1 MKKGGMRRHSGFVL
15 LSLMVFLFVAALLAL
30 GDMRTLAVQQTLV
43 ATTYAAQNAM
53 VETESALAT
62 MEQFAAFE
70 GSELG
75 KTGGNARLTQLTN
88 DLSTTVCTNGSEPPA
103 MACVKSTCNSFL
115 YPKGSVTGDDN
126 VAGTRGTTL
135 QLRTG
140 TGANECSFCPPPTP
154 ACKARW
160 EEAPGASDS
169 PWAEFPVNFYDIAT
183 TGAAPSNPTSSVYST
198 KKFYGMVEYLGWAQ
212 CDMTEAK
219 DPTGTNLDAYGS
231 TFEPTSQDQ
240 TRGCRVM
247 RVTVRNQPPK
257 QSLPTITLQ
266 STLLVASVLNYPA
279 GVYNSVTPRCCLL
292 PDASQPASSID
303 KSVAHMGQATFAGAI
318 DAERI
323 SWRQIFSS
331 PTEDCHLHAPPVS
344 PPAAACAPSTRL
356 HPDRN
361 HGGRS
366 PCRNFGVDCLDLLP
380 IEYAQKPPVCGP
392 ILPDGASAIHGALLH
407 HRE

>member
-1 MKKGGMRRHSGFVL
+1 MKKGLAQRQSGFVL

-53 VETESALAT
+53 TETESALAT

-75 KTGGNARLTQLTN
+75 QVGGNARLTTLEN
-88 DLSTTVCTNGSEPPA
+88 PSTTSCTNGSESLTCTKA
-103 MACVKSTCNSFL
+103 SCNSFL
-115 YPKGSVTGDDN
+115 YPKQSVAGGGNDN

-135 QLRTG
+135 QKRTG
-140 TGANECSFCPPPTP
+140 TGIEECSFCPPPTP

-160 EEAPGASDS
+160 DEAPGGSTS
-169 PWAEFPVNFYDIAT
+169 PWAEFPVNFYETPAT
-183 TGAAPSNPTSSVYST
+183 TGAAPSNPTSTVYST

-212 CDMTEAK
+212 CNLTDM
-219 DPTGTNLDAYGS
+219 DPTGTNLDAY
-231 TFEPTSQDQ
+231 TNSQAAAADR

-279 GVYNSVTPRCCLL
+279 GTYNKDTPNCCLL
-292 PDASQPASSID
+292 PDASQPASSI
-303 KSVAHMGQATFAGAI
+303 SYSQQRFQQAFFAGAI

-323 SWRQIFSS
+323 SWRQIV
-331 PTEDCHLHAPPVS
+331 P
-344 PPAAACAPSTRL
+344 
-356 HPDRN
+356 N
-361 HGGRS
+361 
-366 PCRNFGVDCLDLLP
+366 
-380 IEYAQKPPVCGP
+380 
-392 ILPDGASAIHGALLH
+392 
-407 HRE
+407 